1 MDTVDI
7 IYESSELL
15 AVNKPPGISV
25 HPSRKEPDGTLINIL
40 LEMYPD
46 LAGVGDPSAGSGQE
60 EFLRPGIV
68 HRLDKETSGVMV
80 VARTQETFLGLKA
93 LFKERKVEKRYLALV
108 DGIIKE
114 PRGKI
119 DFPVG
124 RVGLKMGI
132 VRPGQRKLPKQRDAE
147 TRYIVRRRF
156 PVATEGSPEPSRGA
170 TLVEVLPKTG
180 RMHQIRVHMHGIGRP
195 VLGDKLYGGRAI
207 RARAPRQMLHAWKL
221 TFMLH
226 GTEYAFEAELPDDFE
241 EVLETLAESTKMG
254 QDVEAA

>member
-1 MDTVDI
+1 MDIDI
-7 IYESSELL
+7 IYESPELL

-25 HPSRKEPDGTLINIL
+25 HPSRKEPEGTLIDLL

-46 LAGVGDPSAGSGQE
+46 LAGVGENQQ
-60 EFLRPGIV
+60 RPGIV

-80 VARTQETFLGLKA
+80 VARTQEVFLGLKA
-93 LFKERKVEKRYLALV
+93 LFKERKTEKRYLALV

-132 VRPGQRKLPKQRDAE
+132 VRPGQRNLPKQRDAE
-147 TRYIVRRRF
+147 TRYIVRKRF
-156 PVATEGSPEPSRGA
+156 AVHPEHGRGA

-195 VLGDKLYGGRAI
+195 VLGDKLYGGKAI

-221 TFMLH
+221 SFTLNE
-226 GTEYAFEAELPDDFE
+226 TEYAFEAELPDDFE
-241 EVLETLAESTKMG
+241 EVLEALAESTKMG